1 MVAGRH
7 GIHGVVVAKPVDQ
20 DTTQDTG
27 CVLIPIRNTA
37 EQDAMVHISKLH
49 HVWQGY
55 VQITQSLDHGR
66 NGVNVLILVEVG
78 LNHDVDHV
86 ENKTL

>member
-1 MVAGRH
+1 
-7 GIHGVVVAKPVDQ
+7 
-20 DTTQDTG
+20 
-27 CVLIPIRNTA
+27 
-37 EQDAMVHISKLH
+37 MVHISKLH

-86 ENKTL
+86 ENKTLRQENTFVWVILRNTSTVRGRRVMVSGENGHIGANV